1 MNAATL
7 SAATTSARRPDTKL
21 LVIERGRVSH
31 RQFTDLPAHLR
42 AGDLL
47 VVNDAATIP
56 ASLSG
61 FHRATGAPVEARL
74 ASAINAPARWL
85 AVLFGAGDWRTPT
98 EKRQAPPSVRA
109 GDLLDFRFG
118 LTARIAKTRPES
130 PRLVELELVGEPA
143 RLWGQIYRAGAPIQ
157 YSYLR
162 EPLAL
167 WDGQTVFAGPP
178 AALEPP
184 SASFPFTWKLVFELK
199 KRGVGLAYLTHEAG
213 ISTTGDAELDAKLL
227 PLPERYEIPEST
239 ARAVNRAL
247 KENQRVIAAGTTV
260 TRALES
266 AATDRQVQAGPGVAR
281 LKITPEHERKVVSG
295 LITGLHEKGAS
306 HLKLLASFAP
316 AATIERAYS
325 DAASRGY
332 LWHEYGDSCLIS
344 SEDRVLHP

>member
-1 MNAATL
+1 MIAATQ
-7 SAATTSARRPDTKL
+7 SVATTSARRADTKL
-21 LVIERGRVSH
+21 LVIEQGRVSH
-31 RQFTDLPAHLR
+31 RLFNDLPANLR

-61 FHRATGAPVEARL
+61 VHRATGAPVEVRL
-74 ASAINAPARWL
+74 ASAIDAPSRWF

-98 EKRQAPPSVRA
+98 EKRPAALFVRE
-109 GDLLDFRFG
+109 GDVLDFRFG
-118 LTARIAKTRPES
+118 LTAHVASTRPES
-130 PRLVELELVGEPA
+130 PRLIELVLEGEPA
-143 RLWGQIYRAGAPIQ
+143 RLWERLYRAGAPIQ

-184 SASFPFTWKLVFELK
+184 SASFPFTWKLVFEVQ
-199 KRGVGLAYLTHEAG
+199 KRGVELARLTHEAG
-213 ISTTGDAELDAKLL
+213 ISTTGDAELDAKFL
-227 PLPERYEIPEST
+227 PLPERYEIPEAT

-247 KENQRVIAAGTTV
+247 KDKRRVIAAGTTV

-266 AATDRQVQAGPGVAR
+266 ASTRGRVRAGPGIAH
-281 LKITPEHERKVVSG
+281 LKITPAYDLQVVSG

-316 AATIERAYS
+316 AATIERAYD

-332 LWHEYGDSCLIS
+332 LWHEYGDSCLIL
-344 SEDRVLHP
+344 R